1 MCLSAP
7 GIFYS
12 WELFVLWYCLQPRKL
27 LCSFFKRAL
36 FLHDYW
42 NGLLVSVHFQINYLL
57 FHSQN
62 QRQYQPPN
70 RLKHYSKLTSLFHL
84 LLMWCSTDENS
95 WGLHFTCILQY
106 CSTRT
111 RKFVCVQT
119 FVCVW
124 VPVLFILIAYLRKYA
139 ANLFLC

>member
-1 MCLSAP
+1 MS
-7 GIFYS
+7 
-12 WELFVLWYCLQPRKL
+12 
-27 LCSFFKRAL
+27 LCSWHILQLGVVCSLILFTATKTSLLIFQTCS

-42 NGLLVSVHFQINYLL
+42 NGLLVSVHFQINYVL

-62 QRQYQPPN
+62 QWQYQPPN